1 MPNTSKCGYYLQ
13 IFQQD
18 NKYYNYF
25 MFDLLASLAFVG
37 LLITTAFLKMIGSK
51 DTQDFKLY
59 LLLSTLNFLACK
71 IYNAVKYY
79 EGVRLQAANE

>member
-1 MPNTSKCGYYLQ
+1 
-13 IFQQD
+13 
-18 NKYYNYF
+18 

-37 LLITTAFLKMIGSK
+37 LLITTAVLKTMGSK

-59 LLLSTLNFLACK
+59 LLLSTLAFLACK

-79 EGVRLQAANE
+79 EGVRLQAAKE